1 MGTKNVELIKAYICE
16 EFTKK
21 HAKKWHQ
28 KNSEIRP
35 IDPHLKSQTRE
46 NFYQLTRPLFLKYSQ
61 EIEKL
66 NRDDLMLLIAFAYSW
81 MPTIPKVSY
90 SLNIDERLNKA
101 VLFIN
106 KIKSWDIDIKKLDSY
121 LEEFENL
128 KTFTNNSYVGM
139 SKVLHFINPK
149 LFCIYDSRVL
159 KKIAKMTGEKK
170 VSFINLNKVLYQISE
185 ETGYSMEQIDLL
197 LWQ

>member
-1 MGTKNVELIKAYICE
+1 MDTKYIELIKAYICKE
-16 EFTKK
+16 YEKK
-21 HAKKWHQ
+21 HAKKAHQ
-28 KNSEIRP
+28 KKAENSTIN
-35 IDPHLKSQTRE
+35 PHLTSQTRE

-61 EIEKL
+61 EINRL
-66 NRDDLMLLIAFAYSW
+66 NRDDLLLLIAFAYSW

-90 SLNIDERLNKA
+90 SLNVDERLNKA

-106 KIKSWDIDIKKLDSY
+106 KVKSWDVDIDKLDSY

-128 KTFTNNSYVGM
+128 KAFTNNSYVWM

-159 KKIAKMTGEKK
+159 KKIAKITGEKK
-170 VSFINLNKVLYQISE
+170 VSFIDLNKALYQISG
-185 ETGYSMEQIDLL
+185 ETRYSMEQIDLL